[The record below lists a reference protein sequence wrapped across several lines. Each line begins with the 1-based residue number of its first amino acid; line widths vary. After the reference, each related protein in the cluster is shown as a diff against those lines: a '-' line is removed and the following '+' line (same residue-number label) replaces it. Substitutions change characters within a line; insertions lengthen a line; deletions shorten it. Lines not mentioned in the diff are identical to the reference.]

1 MIHSRVAM
9 SVNGPSDHQQPSSD
23 ECTLIEN
30 DRTILENDRTIAEA
44 HGRAVAESSAGTTT
58 PQAFQSFRRYTVCEQ
73 LPSPGAEADIYI
85 VQDAGTRYVLK
96 LYRYGI
102 VPNEDIMR
110 RAREL
115 GTLYPDHVIR
125 IIEYGYEDAL
135 SRWFE
140 IQEYAVGGSLR
151 EYLKAKPDS
160 SLLNAIISEITEGL
174 HVIHSHNVLHL
185 DLKLSNILVHGISP
199 LNLVFGDFGISSFLD
214 PELSQKMT
222 TVKGTPLYWAPESFT
237 GVVGKE
243 ADYWALGMMTLELLL
258 GRHPFSGIDTNV
270 IMYTLATKGVVIPEG
285 ILDEYELLLKG
296 LLTRDPKQRWTYDQ
310 VSRWLRGERNI
321 LVYYS
326 HEAEGRGKYR
336 LPFVSRNRE
345 FFSIEDVVGSFIED
359 EDAWKEGTE
368 HLVRGY
374 LAKWLVKNDRYS
386 DSVRIEQ
393 ILKRCDPDI
402 DLAMVRM
409 IYSFNPELPFALFGK
424 LITIQNIHGYLK
436 HGVESCASDA
446 ERSVVDAVLNGS
458 LWRYHDEYVLMT
470 RQQDNALAEF
480 LRTIDDMSLPEGYR
494 SDRYARLCSL
504 DAFLNPDKYV
514 LPFSVREN
522 AHERMRYVCRNAQHL
537 FSHEQFEQLKKTHII
552 PAFILRGLEGDGD
565 KFTETLNLFS
575 GMNARSLILERNEL
589 EQLTRD
595 YLVPQGMIDGVY
607 SEDFTEYADA
617 IDALRA
623 AADNGELLPR
633 HEYDELMQK
642 FLLPADVIK
651 GLSAKHPDQYRM
663 SVRQLRRLKNR
674 NLLLS
679 EADIATYCRKYPA
692 YAVYLRTGERA
703 FEKNYRESEKQT
715 IAKGVQVAFASKLTT
730 EEYMSYSCYMKNGV
744 KIERLPLLEQLSQML
759 AALRASAGQ
768 NEEGMHANALVA
780 LSSMQR
786 YIQALQSGAVVW
798 QQVDEDIIST
808 LLNHSNDGVFVE
820 RVRRILMSTVGMS
833 IVGGCIG
840 ALFGLLITLFTQWGG
855 PGRFSMFFPIAGAI
869 FGVFVGLIGRRG
881 WNDLEGGSRV
891 FGSLIIGPITMI
903 ARLLQRGSFGDLCQE
918 VLRRHTVRINE
929 AIAQYE
935 AIRRSAE
942 NEEQV

>member
-1 MIHSRVAM
+1 M
-9 SVNGPSDHQQPSSD
+9 SVNGPSDHQQPLSD
-23 ECTLIEN
+23 ERTLIEN

-44 HGRAVAESSAGTTT
+44 RGRAGAEPSAGTTT

-102 VPNEDIMR
+102 VPNEDVMR

-409 IYSFNPELPFALFGK
+409 IYTFNPELPFALFGK

-436 HGVESCASDA
+436 HGVENCASDA
-446 ERSVVDAVLNGS
+446 ERSVVDAVLSGS
-458 LWRYHDEYVLMT
+458 LRRYHDEYVLMT

-522 AHERMRYVCRNAQHL
+522 AHNRMQYVCRNAQHL
-537 FSHEQFEQLKKTHII
+537 FSHEQFEQLKKTHIV
-552 PAFILRGLEGDGD
+552 PAFILRGLEGDGE
-565 KFTETLNLFS
+565 KFTETLHLLS
-575 GMNARSLILERNEL
+575 SLKARSLILERNEL
-589 EQLTRD
+589 EQRTRD

-607 SEDFTEYADA
+607 SEDFAEYADA
-617 IDALRA
+617 IDVLRA
-623 AADNGELLPR
+623 AADSGALILKEEHSRLAAEFLIPGEVTESLSSREIEPF
-633 HEYDELMQK
+633 QK
-642 FLLPADVIK
+642 AVLTLK
-651 GLSAKHPDQYRM
+651 
-663 SVRQLRRLKNR
+663 RLHAR
-674 NLLLS
+674 ALLLQDAAV
-679 EADIATYCRKYPA
+679 EKYCHEHPRA
-692 YAVYLRTGERA
+692 AIWLRTGELMA
-703 FEKNYRESEKQT
+703 EKKYTDHEKQT
-715 IAKGVQVAFASKLTT
+715 IAKSLTIALASK
-730 EEYMSYSCYMKNGV
+730 MSVAQYARVSRFIQNSFDM
-744 KIERLPLLEQLSQML
+744 EQLMTIDKLQT
-759 AALRASAGQ
+759 
-768 NEEGMHANALVA
+768 A
-780 LSSMQR
+780 LSALHSGLVHSYDGFGAESM
-786 YIQALQSGAVVW
+786 
-798 QQVDEDIIST
+798 IST
-808 LLNHSNDGVFVE
+808 SAIHQYLESLKAGIIPWTGEDREILADLLGNLNN
-820 RVRRILMSTVGMS
+820 GMFMENLRCAFTS
-833 IVGGCIG
+833 LASRMIIGGCIG
-840 ALFGLLITLFTQWGG
+840 MTLIWLALRLMGMNDVFANPGARLLLLF
-855 PGRFSMFFPIAGAI
+855 AVVL
-869 FGVFVGLIGRRG
+869 GVMVGWAGRRG
-881 WNDLEGGSRV
+881 WDTFDPVERFFS
-891 FGSLIIGPITMI
+891 SIILAPITMLEK
-903 ARLLQRGSFGDLCQE
+903 LLQRGSFAE
-918 VLRRHTVRINE
+918 VCENVYRRHVERIND

>member
-1 MIHSRVAM
+1 M
-9 SVNGPSDHQQPSSD
+9 SVNSPSDHQQPSSG
-23 ECTLIEN
+23 ERTVIES

-44 HGRAVAESSAGTTT
+44 HGRYVAETSGGTTT
-58 PQAFQSFRRYTVCEQ
+58 PPAFQSFRRYTVCGQ

-102 VPNEDIMR
+102 VPNEDVMR

-115 GTLYPDHVIR
+115 GTLYPDHIIR
-125 IIEYGYEDAL
+125 IIEYGYEQAL
-135 SRWFE
+135 TRWFE

-151 EYLKAKPDS
+151 EYLKEKPDP
-160 SLLNAIISEITEGL
+160 SLLNAIIREVAEGL
-174 HVIHSHNVLHL
+174 HVIHGYNVLHL
-185 DLKLSNILVHGISP
+185 DLKLSNILVRGISP

-222 TVKGTPLYWAPESFT
+222 SVKGTPLYWAPESFT

-270 IMYTLATKGVVIPEG
+270 IMYTLATKGIVIPEG

-321 LVYYS
+321 PVYYS
-326 HEAEGRGKYR
+326 REAEGRGKYQ

-374 LAKWLVKNDRYS
+374 LVKWLVKNDRYS

-409 IYSFNPELPFALFGK
+409 VYAFNPELPFALFGK

-436 HGVESCASDA
+436 HSIENSASDA
-446 ERSVVDAVLNGS
+446 EQSVVDAILNGS
-458 LWRYHDEYVLMT
+458 LRRYHDEYVLT
-470 RQQDNALAEF
+470 TKQQDNALAEF
-480 LRTIDDMSLPEGYR
+480 LRVIDDISLPEGYR
-494 SDRYARLCSL
+494 SDRYARLCGL

-522 AHERMRYVCRNAQHL
+522 VHERMRYVCRNAQYL
-537 FSHEQFEQLKKTHII
+537 FSHEQFEQLKKTHIV
-552 PAFILRGLEGDGD
+552 PAFILCGLEKDGE
-565 KFTETLNLFS
+565 KFTETLHLLS
-575 GMNARSLILERNEL
+575 GLKAQSLILGRNEL

-607 SEDFTEYADA
+607 TEDFAEYADA

-623 AADNGELLPR
+623 SADTDGLLSR
-633 HEYDELMQK
+633 SEYDELMQK
-642 FLLPADVIK
+642 YLLPADLIK
-651 GLSAKHPDQYRM
+651 GLSARHPEQYRM
-663 SVRQLRRLKNR
+663 SVKQLRRLKNR
-674 NLLLS
+674 NLLLT
-679 EADIATYCRKYPA
+679 EADIAAYCRKHPA
-692 YAVYLRTGERA
+692 YAVYLRTGEQA
-703 FEKNYRESEKQT
+703 FDKNYRESEKET
-715 IAKGVQVAFASKLTT
+715 IAKGVQVAFASKLTV
-730 EEYMSYSCYMKNGV
+730 EEYISCSSYMKNGV
-744 KIERLPLLEQLSQML
+744 KIELLPLLEKLSQML
-759 AALRASAGQ
+759 AALRTSAGQ

-786 YIQALQSGAVVW
+786 YIEALQSGAVVW
-798 QQVDEDIIST
+798 QQVDEEIIST
-808 LLNHSNDGVFVE
+808 LFNQSNDGIFVE
-820 RVRRILMSTVGMS
+820 RVRRILMSAVGMS

-840 ALFGLLITLFTQWGG
+840 ALFGFLTTLLTQWGG
-855 PGRFSMFFPIAGAI
+855 PGRISMFFPVAGAI
-869 FGVFVGLIGRRG
+869 FGVFIGLIGRRG
-881 WNDLEGGSRV
+881 WDNLEGGSRV
-891 FGSLIIGPITMI
+891 LGSLIIGPITMI
-903 ARLLQRGSFGDLCQE
+903 ARLLERGSFGDLCQE

-935 AIRRSAE
+935 AIQRSAG
-942 NEEQV
+942 NEDQA